1 MAMFPGVIL
10 FISWCSVSLDRNLI
24 KYLVIHTEEAEKV
37 PYSLDSQ
44 NALYFSTGKEKQQFW
59 WIYSQCDFWNILYD
73 NLRQCFCKVS
83 PKCTVDLSGKKAKSE
98 KTGFGDV
105 EK

>member
-44 NALYFSTGKEKQQFW
+44 NVLYFSTGKENQPFSI
-59 WIYSQCDFWNILYD
+59 IYSQRDYWNILYPI
-73 NLRQCFCKVS
+73 LGKVS
-83 PKCTVDLSGKKAKSE
+83 PKSTVDLSGKKAKSE
-98 KTGFGDV
+98 KTGFGNV

>member
-24 KYLVIHTEEAEKV
+24 KYLVIHTEEAEKI

-44 NALYFSTGKEKQQFW
+44 NVLYVSTGKEKQPFCG
-59 WIYSQCDFWNILYD
+59 IYSQREHRPLYPILGSVFAKLVL
-73 NLRQCFCKVS
+73 NAQWTWVAKRQKMKRPGLVM
-83 PKCTVDLSGKKAKSE
+83 
-98 KTGFGDV
+98 
-105 EK
+105 

>member
-24 KYLVIHTEEAEKV
+24 KYLVIHSRFEELQPVWFLKHTLPHLVFAKLV
-37 PYSLDSQ
+37 L
-44 NALYFSTGKEKQQFW
+44 NA
-59 WIYSQCDFWNILYD
+59 
-73 NLRQCFCKVS
+73 R
-83 PKCTVDLSGKKAKSE
+83 VDLSGKKAKSE
-98 KTGFGDV
+98 KTGFGDK